1 MPRKKKQ
8 PSPVV
13 QQAEPARPMRYVYMN
28 PLPSNAARDTTV
40 SIHQI
45 VLKLAQHLPK
55 YGYTLT
61 EDPAKADLRACHAG
75 MCDDDKY
82 ADVAHCHGLY
92 PSADYPNPMWFAI
105 NMGVIHSLRAA
116 KEITVPSEWVADIL
130 RRDMGVNPTVVGW
143 AVDHGEWTPA
153 ENQGYVI
160 YNKTRDDEVCT
171 SKPLVQL
178 AQRNPKTL
186 FLSTYGLNVTPNVK
200 VTGRVPFETMR
211 DYIRHAAVY
220 LAVTRETWGISTV
233 EAQSAGVPILGWD
246 WGATSTLVEHGKTG
260 YLCQAGDINGLSKGL
275 EYCLKYRD
283 ILGANARKAAAQ
295 HTWDKVARSFAAVY
309 DKVLSAPVRPYTISE
324 ELYKAAEYA

>member
-8 PSPVV
+8 QPPPI
-13 QQAEPARPMRYVYMN
+13 AETLRPMRKVFMN
-28 PLPSNAARDTTV
+28 PLPSHAAKDLTT
-40 SIHQI
+40 SIHTI
-45 VLKLAQHLPK
+45 VMALKKHLPK
-55 YGYTLT
+55 YGYELT
-61 EDPAKADLRACHAG
+61 ENPNEADLRACHAG

-82 ADVAHCHGLY
+82 ADVAHIHGLM
-92 PSADYPNPMWFAI
+92 PTADYHNPLWFAI
-105 NMGVIHSLRAA
+105 NAGVIHSLRAA
-116 KEITVPSEWVADIL
+116 KAITVPSEWVADIL

-143 AVDHGEWTPA
+143 AVEPSEWMPA

-186 FLSTYGLNVTPNVK
+186 FLSTYGQNVTPNVK

-211 DYIRHAAVY
+211 DYVRHAAVY
-220 LAVTRETWGISTV
+220 LAVTRETWGIGTV

-260 YLCQAGDINGLSKGL
+260 YLCQPNDIEGLSQGL

-283 ILGANARKAAAQ
+283 ILGANARKAAAL
-295 HTWDKVARSFAAVY
+295 HTWDKVARSFSQVY
-309 DKVLSAPVRPYTISE
+309 DRVLSEPERPYVIDES
-324 ELYKAAEYA
+324 LYVV